1 MTPVRRCAV
10 VIALFLAAAA
20 AHAKGLPY
28 ALESLQKAQQIAKQD
43 ASKHVLVFYTSEN

>member
-1 MTPVRRCAV
+1 MTSLTRCTL

-20 AHAKGLPY
+20 AQAKGLPY